1 MKKLIKNGFIVD
13 GSGNPGYKADVLLNG
28 GIIEKIAET
37 IEGTEQKSLMPKGL
51 L

>member
-1 MKKLIKNGFIVD
+1 MVLSLT

-37 IEGTEQKSLMPKGL
+37 IEEGRSRNH
-51 L
+51 